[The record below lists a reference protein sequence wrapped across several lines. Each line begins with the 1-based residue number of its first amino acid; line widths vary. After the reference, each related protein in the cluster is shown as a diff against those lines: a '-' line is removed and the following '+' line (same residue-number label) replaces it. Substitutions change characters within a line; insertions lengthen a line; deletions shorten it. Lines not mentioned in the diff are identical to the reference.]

1 MGVYYSYFDF
11 PRLTPL
17 VVLSPEA
24 IHEIN
29 FRKSEVLAQSIFNQI
44 YTVSTLIVFFVLFL
58 YILINGYD
66 YNIDVT
72 DFELNCYYVVN
83 NGEWWRLVTSLFFF
97 ESIFHLL
104 AIAFIQ
110 VLHI

>member
-29 FRKSEVLAQSIFNQI
+29 FRKSEIFAQSIFNQI

-58 YILINGYD
+58 YILITNYD
-66 YNIDVT
+66 FDVNVE
-72 DFELNCYYVVN
+72 DFELNCYYVVKY
-83 NGEWWRLVTSLFFF
+83 GEWWRLVTSLFFF
-97 ESIFHLL
+97 ESFFHLF